1 VVFYV
6 DAAEL
11 AGRPIGECAGEHERV
26 TEVRDLLGLRSEV
39 VASGDLVA
47 EVAELP
53 ETRLREVCPELGRVE
68 VAHTARCDKD
78 RGVGI
83 ERYVIRNRLRSS
95 SRGEGIVE

>member
-68 VAHTARCDKD
+68 VAHTTRDGSLNHPGLKPH
-78 RGVGI
+78 RPV
-83 ERYVIRNRLRSS
+83 SHK
-95 SRGEGIVE
+95 GEDDVETCMQ